1 MNRNILTEV
10 NRIKQMMGLVNEQG
24 DPLTKTTTTQ
34 VSKNFQPLV
43 INFSESFAPSQTSP
57 MTITDEQKQQITN
70 WLNQEGMDSVNVIAN
85 IESSSSKSWGSDVK
99 NQEEATQYNI
109 ELANER
115 AKTAKNTIAKLIN
128 SIKPNLGIKFDTK
141 SLPNQGPEYTRY
153 VDDANDE
160 KYRRY
165 QYVKLTLSVSGQGT
179 TTQESI
185 RELPFYRI
193 RNVNFNP
200 NSQIGTKPQSMG
212 LVEGCVSVKNND
224 GVFVCEQYVPM
235 YYANQINVGNES
247 IEITNNNQNQIFT
260 ESSMWVPYNQST
272 NGGWDGSDL
281 YLGRGFWSDQNK
293 RVCFSR
299 PADNKPKACANV
311 DLGTNYISKLNWVSN
326 PPGDEISEWALSE
339 LKKNIPQLY
348 TQKNPQQ

>member
-1 MNRNILTEV
+1 MNKNILSEV

-34 VSKNFQPLV
+34 VSKKIQPLV

-57 MTITDEQKQQITN
+57 MTVTDEQKQQITN
-70 WLNQEGMDSVNVIAN
+70 WLNQEGIDSVKVIAN
-85 IESSSSKSWGSDVK
+85 IESSSSKSWGSNVK

-115 AKTAKNTIAKLIN
+115 AKTADNTIIKLIK
-128 SIKPNLGIKFDTK
+128 SIKPNIEVKSSIK

-165 QYVKLTLSVSGQGT
+165 QYVKLTLSVSGKGT
-179 TTQESI
+179 TTQENI
-185 RELPFYRI
+185 RQLPFYRI
-193 RNVNFNP
+193 RGVVFDS
-200 NSQIGTKPQSMG
+200 NSEMGTKPQSMG

-224 GVFVCEQYVPM
+224 GVFACEKYVPM
-235 YYANQINVGNES
+235 YYANQINIGDEV
-247 IEITNNNQNQIFT
+247 IEITNRNQNQIFT
-260 ESSMWVPYNQST
+260 ESSMWIPYKQST
-272 NGGWDGSDL
+272 NGGWVGSDL
-281 YLGRGFWSDQNK
+281 YRGQGFWSGQT

-299 PADNKPKACANV
+299 PANYKPKMCETV
-311 DLGTNYISKLNWVSN
+311 DLGENYISKLNWVSN
-326 PPGDEISEWALSE
+326 PPGEEISPWALNQ

-348 TQKNPQQ
+348 QQKNPQQ

>member
-1 MNRNILTEV
+1 MNKNILTEV

-70 WLNQEGMDSVNVIAN
+70 WLNQEGMDSVNVFAN

-109 ELANER
+109 ELADER
-115 AKTAKNTIAKLIN
+115 AKTAEDTIGKLIT
-128 SIKPNLGIKFDTK
+128 SIKPNIKIKFNTE
-141 SLPNQGPEYTRY
+141 SLPNQGPEYIRY
-153 VDDANDE
+153 TDDANDE

-165 QYVKLTLSVSGQGT
+165 QYVKLTLSVSGEGT

-185 RELPFYRI
+185 RQLPFYRI
-193 RNVNFNP
+193 RKVFFNP

-224 GVFVCEQYVPM
+224 EVFVCEEYAPM
-235 YYANQINVGNES
+235 YYANQINIDNEV
-247 IEITNNNQNQIFT
+247 IEITNQNQNQIFT
-260 ESSMWVPYNQST
+260 ESSMWIPYNQST
-272 NGGWDGSDL
+272 NGGWVGSDL
-281 YLGRGFWSDQNK
+281 YTGKGFWSEQNK
-293 RVCFSR
+293 RVCFSI
-299 PADNKPKACANV
+299 PANNKPKACENV
-311 DLGTNYISKLNWVSN
+311 DLGENYISKLNWMSN
-326 PPGDEISEWALSE
+326 PPGEEISPWALNL

-348 TQKNPQQ
+348 KQKNPQQ